1 MQDRITGITTKNDPT
16 IGKRMKMKIGIYCP
30 AKNELKHVE
39 PWYES
44 CKDAD
49 IVVCADTGSTDG
61 TKERMI
67 ELGVKVTDVRIM
79 PWRFDDA
86 FNMAMYLLPDD
97 IDVCIRLDL
106 DERLQPGWKKALKK
120 AWTKETT
127 RLRYPY
133 VWNWNPDGTPGRQWY
148 GDRIHARNGYR
159 WMGATHEGLCSRLPE
174 TQTFTDDVQIWQ
186 FPDAKDKKHDL
197 SLLLEATREYPTDA
211 RLRAY
216 LGREYYYKGDYPKA
230 IETYKEF
237 LGMSWDKVE
246 KGQAMINLSTADPDS
261 KVFWLKMA
269 SMECP
274 GHREPLVNL
283 AQHYYNV
290 SDWTKCYR
298 AAKDALAI
306 TKHPMDYTCTPE
318 AWGYLPHDLAS
329 IAAWNL
335 GMYTESLDEA
345 KIALSRNPED
355 KRLQNNLKLI
365 QEFVDE
371 KLSND

>member
-1 MQDRITGITTKNDPT
+1 MR
-16 IGKRMKMKIGIYCP
+16 IGIYGPC
-30 AKNELKHVE
+30 KNEMKHIDA
-39 PWYES
+39 WYES

-49 IVVCADTGSTDG
+49 IICAADTGSTDG
-61 TKERMI
+61 SKEKMI

-86 FNMAMYLLPDD
+86 FNTAMYLLPDD
-97 IDVCIRLDL
+97 IDVCIRLDQ
-106 DERLQPGWKKALKK
+106 DERLQPGWREGIEK

-133 VWNWNPDGTPGRQWY
+133 VWNWNPDGTPGRTWY

-174 TQTFTDDVQIWQ
+174 VQTYTDDVKIWQ
-186 FPDAKDKKHDL
+186 FPDAKSKSQDL
-197 SLLLEATREYPTDA
+197 SLLLEAVKEYPTDA
-211 RLRAY
+211 RMRAY
-216 LGREYYYKGDYPKA
+216 LGREYWYKGDMAKA
-230 IETYKEF
+230 AETYKEF
-237 LGMSWDKVE
+237 LGMSWDKIE
-246 KGQAMINLSTADPDS
+246 RGQAMINLSSAEPDN

-274 GHREPLVNL
+274 GHREPLTNL
-283 AQHYYNV
+283 AQYYYHKQ
-290 SDWTKCYR
+290 DWTNCYKN
-298 AAKDALAI
+298 AKAALAI

-335 GMYTESLDEA
+335 RMYSDSLEQA
-345 KIALSRNPED
+345 KLASERNPKD
-355 KRLQNNLKLI
+355 NRLKNNLKLV
-365 QEFVDE
+365 QEYVD
-371 KLSND
+371 KNLTDK

>member
-1 MQDRITGITTKNDPT
+1 MR
-16 IGKRMKMKIGIYCP
+16 IGIYGP
-30 AKNELKHVE
+30 MKNELKHID

-44 CKDAD
+44 CKAAD
-49 IVVCADTGSTDG
+49 VICVADTGSTDG
-61 TKERMI
+61 TRERLV
-67 ELGVKVTDVRIM
+67 ELGVRVTDLRIM

-86 FNMAMYLLPDD
+86 FNFAMALLPDD
-97 IDVCIRLDL
+97 VDVCIRLDG
-106 DERLQPGWKKALKK
+106 DERLQPGWRAALEA

-127 RLRYPY
+127 RLRYQY
-133 VWNWNPDGTPGRQWY
+133 VWNWNPDGSPGRQWY
-148 GDRIHARNGYR
+148 GDRIHARKGYR

-174 TQTFTDDVQIWQ
+174 VQTFTDEVKIWQ

-216 LGREYYYKGDYPKA
+216 LGREYYYKGDYPMA

-246 KGQAMINLSTADPDS
+246 KGQAMINLSIADS
-261 KVFWLKMA
+261 ENKVFWLKMA
-269 SMECP
+269 AMECP
-274 GHREPLVNL
+274 GHREPLVSL
-283 AQHYYNV
+283 AQYYYDKQ
-290 SDWTKCYR
+290 DWTKCYK
-298 AAKDALAI
+298 AANDALKI

-318 AWGYLPHDLAS
+318 AWGYLPHDLSS

-335 GMYTESLDEA
+335 GMYRESLEQA
-345 KIALSRNPED
+345 KLALERNPED

-365 QEFVDE
+365 QDFVDE
-371 KLSND
+371 KLANE